1 MSDYKNIYGKFN
13 NSELDSVLNVL
24 DSNNNTD
31 YNKKLEDLFC
41 KTFKVKYAISCNSG
55 TSGLH
60 SALAAL
66 NLKKDDWTKL
76 GKLCNEIPVQQG
88 RHQGQKYEQF
98 RKATNVELEEARI
111 IVKTMVKQFFNYLQN
126 SESH

>member
-1 MSDYKNIYGKFN
+1 MTEKELIKLAVEFIKTEAGKKAIGVD
-13 NSELDSVLNVL
+13 LDIN
-24 DSNNNTD
+24 
-31 YNKKLEDLFC
+31 
-41 KTFKVKYAISCNSG
+41 
-55 TSGLH
+55 
-60 SALAAL
+60 